1 VGLVAFVVIAFAF
14 ADSWVSSF
22 PVWLD
27 SAQQNRKYK
36 GECTRHDKYFAD
48 KHLNCWIGGVMD

>member
-1 VGLVAFVVIAFAF
+1 VSVAFVLVAFTF

-48 KHLNCWIGGVMD
+48 KHAELLDGWIDL